1 MKQSDKQH
9 PGKMDKNRDMPD
21 RDKMKERG
29 KQQQGEQTGGGQ
41 QQGGWDQGGQKGDMG
56 RKPAVE
62 RDRDYDP
69 DGDRAGRPDDP
80 MRRI

>member
-1 MKQSDKQH
+1 MKEHGKQQS
-9 PGKMDKNRDMPD
+9 GKMDKNRDMRE

-29 KQQQGEQTGGGQ
+29 KQQHGEEMGSGQ
-41 QQGGWDQGGQKGDMG
+41 QQGGMDQGGQQGGMG

>member
-29 KQQQGEQTGGGQ
+29 KQQQGEETGGGQ
-41 QQGGWDQGGQKGDMG
+41 QGDTG